1 MTAELRVHLNL
12 KMIVGPLRP
21 STAADVFLTASAEP
35 DGSARIDI
43 SRIVFPHNALFS
55 FVGGL
60 LKERLAEQINQLVRS
75 AIHDIPRYVPQIE
88 QVSIL
93 EIAND

>member
-1 MTAELRVHLNL
+1 MAAGLRVRLKL
-12 KMIVGPLRP
+12 KMIAGPLRP
-21 STAADVFLTASAEP
+21 SANADVYLTVAPEP

-43 SRIVFPHNALFS
+43 SRIVFPNNALYS

-60 LKERLAEQINQLVRS
+60 LKERLAEQINRLVRN
-75 AIHDIPRYVPQIE
+75 AIHDIPRYVLQVE

>member
-1 MTAELRVHLNL
+1 MTAALRVRLKL

-21 STAADVFLTASAEP
+21 SVAVDVFLTASAEP

-43 SRIVFPHNALFS
+43 SRIVFPNNALYS

-60 LKERLAEQINQLVRS
+60 LKERLAEQINQLARS
-75 AIHDIPRYVPQIE
+75 AIQDIPRNVPQIE

>member
-1 MTAELRVHLNL
+1 MAVGLRVRL
-12 KMIVGPLRP
+12 KLKIIVGPLRP
-21 STAADVFLTASAEP
+21 SANADVFLTVAPEP

-43 SRIVFPHNALFS
+43 SRILFPNNALYS

-60 LKERLAEQINQLVRS
+60 LKERLAEQINHLVRN
-75 AIHDIPRYVPQIE
+75 ATHDIPKYMPQVE
-88 QVSIL
+88 EVSII

>member
-1 MTAELRVHLNL
+1 MSAGLRVRLKL

-21 STAADVFLTASAEP
+21 SANADVYLTLASEP

-43 SRIVFPHNALFS
+43 SRIVIPNNAIYS

-60 LKERLAEQINQLVRS
+60 LKEKLTEQINYLVRS
-75 AIHDIPRYVPQIE
+75 ALRDIPKYMPEVE
-88 QVSIL
+88 EFSIL